1 MVEDIFMAE
10 RKIPTEAHYG
20 EMTSAPQAYLR
31 NITGFTLLNKEEEV
45 TLARAIHGDDPEAR
59 DEALSR
65 LATSNLRLVI
75 KIANQFLGRGISRHD
90 LISEGNVG
98 LLTAAKKFRPDKG
111 ARFSTYSAWWIKQS
125 MRRAIAEQSRTIR
138 IPVQSLE
145 KIHKVMGTISR
156 LSKTLER
163 IPSDKEVGDEV
174 NLSPRTVSRL
184 RHVSL
189 STYSINELLVE
200 GENNEIGDIIPD
212 PNSPP
217 PDKILCDVELI
228 NKLYDLI
235 EEFDERERKILIM
248 RFGLDGEG
256 TMTLEETGLAVG
268 CTRERVRQLQN
279 LAISKLRITMKAKG
293 F

>member
-1 MVEDIFMAE
+1 MAV
-10 RKIPTEAHYG
+10 KSSSIDAYHG
-20 EMTSAPQAYLR
+20 EIASAPQAYLR
-31 NITGFTLLNKEEEV
+31 NITGFTLLTREEEV
-45 TLARAIHGDDPEAR
+45 TLAKAVHGTDSEAR
-59 DEALSR
+59 DEALS
-65 LATSNLRLVI
+65 LLTTSNLRLVI
-75 KIANQFLGRGISRHD
+75 KIANQFLSRGISRHD

-98 LLTAAKKFRPDKG
+98 LLIAAKKFKPDKG

-145 KIHKVMGTISR
+145 KIHKVLGTISR
-156 LSKTLER
+156 LKKKLER
-163 IPSDKEVGDEV
+163 VPSDKEVGDEV

-189 STYSINELLVE
+189 STHSINELLVE
-200 GENNEIGDIIPD
+200 GENNEVGDIIPD
-212 PNSPP
+212 PNSIP

-256 TMTLEETGLAVG
+256 TMTLEDTGLAVG

-279 LAISKLRITMKAKG
+279 IAISKLRRTMKARG

>member
-1 MVEDIFMAE
+1 MVEKKRVSEENNSEIA
-10 RKIPTEAHYG
+10 
-20 EMTSAPQAYLR
+20 SAPQAYLR
-31 NITGFTLLNKEEEV
+31 NITGFTLLTQAEEV
-45 TLARAIHGDDPEAR
+45 TLAEAIHGTDPDAR
-59 DEALSR
+59 DEALS
-65 LATSNLRLVI
+65 LLTTSNLRLVI
-75 KIANQFLGRGISRHD
+75 KIANQFLSRGISRHD

-98 LLTAAKKFRPDKG
+98 LLIAAKKFLPNKG
-111 ARFSTYSAWWIKQS
+111 ARFSTYSAWWIKQA

-145 KIHKVMGTISR
+145 KIHKVLGTIAR
-156 LSKTLER
+156 LKKEFNR

-174 NLSPRTVSRL
+174 SLSARTVSRL

-200 GENNEIGDIIPD
+200 GEHNEMGDILQD
-212 PNSPP
+212 PNSLP
-217 PDKILCDVELI
+217 PDQILCDVELM

-235 EEFDERERKILIM
+235 EGFDERERKILIM

-279 LAISKLRITMKAKG
+279 LAISKLRISMKATG
-293 F
+293 FKSAL

>member
-1 MVEDIFMAE
+1 MVVKKSSAKVD
-10 RKIPTEAHYG
+10 YG
-20 EMTSAPQAYLR
+20 EISSAQQAYLR
-31 NITGFTLLNKEEEV
+31 NITGFTLLTREEEV
-45 TLARAIHGDDPEAR
+45 TLAQTIHSGDSVAR
-59 DEALSR
+59 DEALSK

-98 LLTAAKKFRPDKG
+98 LLIAAGRFRPDKG

-138 IPVQSLE
+138 IPVQSLG
-145 KIHKVMGTISR
+145 KIHKVMGTIAR
-156 LSKTLER
+156 LKKELQR
-163 IPSDKEVGDEV
+163 MPSDKEVGDEV
-174 NLSPRTVSRL
+174 NLSPHTVSRL

-189 STYSINELLVE
+189 STSSINELLVE
-200 GENNEIGDIIPD
+200 GESNEVSDIISD
-212 PNSPP
+212 PNSLP

-235 EEFDERERKILIM
+235 EGFDERERKILIM

-279 LAISKLRITMKAKG
+279 LAISKLRMTMKAQG

>member
-1 MVEDIFMAE
+1 MVVKSSSI
-10 RKIPTEAHYG
+10 EAYHG
-20 EMTSAPQAYLR
+20 EIASAPQAYLR
-31 NITGFTLLNKEEEV
+31 NITNFTLLNREEEV
-45 TLARAIHGDDPEAR
+45 TLAKAIHGDDPVAR
-59 DEALSR
+59 DEALS
-65 LATSNLRLVI
+65 LLTTSNLRLVI
-75 KIANQFLGRGISRHD
+75 KIANQFLSRGISRHD

-98 LLTAAKKFRPDKG
+98 LLTAAKKFMPDKG

-145 KIHKVMGTISR
+145 KIHRVLGTISR
-156 LSKTLER
+156 LKKDLNR

-189 STYSINELLVE
+189 STHSINELLVE
-200 GENNEIGDIIPD
+200 GENNEVGDIIPD

-256 TMTLEETGLAVG
+256 TMTLEDTGLAVG

-279 LAISKLRITMKAKG
+279 LAISKLRTTMKAKG

>member
-1 MVEDIFMAE
+1 MAV
-10 RKIPTEAHYG
+10 KSSSIDAYHG
-20 EMTSAPQAYLR
+20 EIATAPQAYLR
-31 NITGFTLLNKEEEV
+31 NITNFTLLTREEEV
-45 TLARAIHGDDPEAR
+45 TLAKAIHGNDPEAR
-59 DEALSR
+59 DEALS
-65 LATSNLRLVI
+65 LLTTSNLRLVI
-75 KIANQFLGRGISRHD
+75 KIANQFLSRGISRHD
-90 LISEGNVG
+90 LISEGNIG
-98 LLTAAKKFRPDKG
+98 LLIAAKKFKPDKG

-145 KIHKVMGTISR
+145 KIHKVLGTISR
-156 LSKTLER
+156 LEKKLER
-163 IPSDKEVGDEV
+163 VPSDKEVGDEV

-189 STYSINELLVE
+189 STHSINELLVE
-200 GENNEIGDIIPD
+200 GENSEVGDTIPD
-212 PNSPP
+212 PNSLP

-256 TMTLEETGLAVG
+256 AMTLEDTGLAVG

-279 LAISKLRITMKAKG
+279 IAISKLRRTMKARG

>member
-1 MVEDIFMAE
+1 MAV
-10 RKIPTEAHYG
+10 RSSSTDAYHG
-20 EMTSAPQAYLR
+20 EIATAPQAYLR
-31 NITGFTLLNKEEEV
+31 NITNFTLLTREEEV
-45 TLARAIHGDDPEAR
+45 TLAKAIHGNDPEAR
-59 DEALSR
+59 DEALS
-65 LATSNLRLVI
+65 LLTTSNLRLVI
-75 KIANQFLGRGISRHD
+75 KIANQFLSRGISRHD

-98 LLTAAKKFRPDKG
+98 LLIAAKKFKPDKG

-145 KIHKVMGTISR
+145 KIHKVLGTISR
-156 LSKTLER
+156 LKKKLER
-163 IPSDKEVGDEV
+163 VPSDKEVGDEV

-189 STYSINELLVE
+189 STHSINELLVE
-200 GENNEIGDIIPD
+200 GENNEVGDIIPD
-212 PNSPP
+212 PNSIP

-256 TMTLEETGLAVG
+256 TMTLEDTGLAVG

-279 LAISKLRITMKAKG
+279 IAISKLRRTMKARG

>member
-1 MVEDIFMAE
+1 MAV
-10 RKIPTEAHYG
+10 KSSSIDAYHG
-20 EMTSAPQAYLR
+20 EIATAPQAYLR
-31 NITGFTLLNKEEEV
+31 NITNFTLLTREEEV
-45 TLARAIHGDDPEAR
+45 TLAKAIHGNDPEAR
-59 DEALSR
+59 DEALS
-65 LATSNLRLVI
+65 LLTTSNLRLVI
-75 KIANQFLGRGISRHD
+75 KIANQFLSRGISRHD
-90 LISEGNVG
+90 LISEGNIG
-98 LLTAAKKFRPDKG
+98 LLIAAKKFKPDKG

-145 KIHKVMGTISR
+145 KIHKVLGTISR
-156 LSKTLER
+156 LEKKLER
-163 IPSDKEVGDEV
+163 VPSDKEVGDEV

-189 STYSINELLVE
+189 STHSINELLVE
-200 GENNEIGDIIPD
+200 GENNEVGDIIPD
-212 PNSPP
+212 PNSLP

-256 TMTLEETGLAVG
+256 AMTLEDTGLAVG

-279 LAISKLRITMKAKG
+279 IAISKLRRTMKARG